1 MYFLL
6 TDRPTEISETD
17 VYICASMYDEINQQV
32 RKLLT
37 EGLRKYIHSPGV
49 LEDEI
54 YYFTKLLN
62 PLKVKKFLVV
72 MF

>member
-1 MYFLL
+1 
-6 TDRPTEISETD
+6 
-17 VYICASMYDEINQQV
+17 MYDEINQQV

-37 EGLRKYIHSPGV
+37 EGLRKYTHSPGV

-62 PLKVKKFLVV
+62 PLKVSQTGFYKNMRIIYFINSKTCDIKA
-72 MF
+72 